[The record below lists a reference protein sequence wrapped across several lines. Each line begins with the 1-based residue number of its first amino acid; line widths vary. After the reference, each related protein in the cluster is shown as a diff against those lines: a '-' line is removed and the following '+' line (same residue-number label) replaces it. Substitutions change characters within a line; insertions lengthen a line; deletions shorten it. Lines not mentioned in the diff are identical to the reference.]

1 MQNKHGNYDQD
12 KMFASIYLNCRVLS
26 CSCILQKMPKTREYK
41 YLQHVQQMR
50 NHNQELL
57 GILLRVG

>member
-26 CSCILQKMPKTREYK
+26 CSCILQKMPETREYK
-41 YLQHVQQMR
+41 YQHHVQQMR
-50 NHNQELL
+50 YPEQELL
-57 GILLRVG
+57 GILLREG